1 MDLKNVLMSIFYLQN
16 IKDTGRILI
25 ICLYVD
31 DLIFTGNYHDMI
43 HEFQNSMN
51 KEFDVTNLGL
61 MNYFLG
67 IKVEQQDTCIFILQ
81 KIYTNKILDK
91 FKIDKSKQVSTLV
104 VCGLKLS
111 YAGNGKKIDITYY
124 R

>member
-1 MDLKNVLMSIFYLQN
+1 
-16 IKDTGRILI
+16 
-25 ICLYVD
+25 
-31 DLIFTGNYHDMI
+31 MI
-43 HEFQNSMN
+43 HEFQNFMN

-61 MNYFLG
+61 INYFLG
-67 IKVEQQDTCIFILQ
+67 IKVEQQDTFIFILQ

-104 VCGLKLS
+104 VWGLKLS